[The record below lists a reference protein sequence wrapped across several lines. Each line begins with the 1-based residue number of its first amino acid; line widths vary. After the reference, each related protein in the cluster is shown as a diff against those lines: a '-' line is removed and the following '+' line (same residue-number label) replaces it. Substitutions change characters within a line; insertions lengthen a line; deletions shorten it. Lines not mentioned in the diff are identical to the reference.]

1 MPALTEAPF
10 TAQDQAAV
18 RAMFDAAIP
27 MINAGDWPA
36 WAGQYAEDG
45 LLQPPNGPAV
55 RGRPDLLEWG
65 RAFPPIDEITFSGV
79 EVHGEGRLAWAIS
92 RYTLRVKGEAPDRGK
107 QLVVFRRAPDGG
119 WKIVAASFNSDLPV
133 PGSGQGE

>member
-10 TAQDQAAV
+10 TAQDQATLHG
-18 RAMFDAAIP
+18 MFDAAIP

-45 LLQPPNGPAV
+45 LLQPPNAPAV
-55 RGRPDLLEWG
+55 RGRPDLLAWG

-79 EVHGEGRLAWAIS
+79 EVHGEGSLAWATS
-92 RYTLRVKGEAPDRGK
+92 AYTLRVKGQAPDRGK
-107 QLVVFRRAPDGG
+107 QLVVFRRTPDRM
-119 WKIVAASFNSDLPV
+119 WKIVAASFNSDLSV
-133 PGSGQGE
+133 PGPAQ